1 MGKGGTGTPPPGGE
15 IQSNWPAG
23 KERSGTCLFSTF
35 NPFSIPIGLHHTN
48 SRRAPHVSMH
58 KHASC
63 KKLKYIS
70 KAQKKKEKIQMHPWT
85 TSFHTKIIKR
95 FGLKS
100 VQWVIQSN
108 AMQLSFFFFFLQSSN
123 ELTWCETKAK
133 IISYKSTHTH

>member
-1 MGKGGTGTPPPGGE
+1 M
-15 IQSNWPAG
+15 
-23 KERSGTCLFSTF
+23 
-35 NPFSIPIGLHHTN
+35 
-48 SRRAPHVSMH
+48 SMH

-63 KKLKYIS
+63 KKIKYIS
-70 KAQKKKEKIQMHPWT
+70 KAKKKKEKIQMHPWT

-123 ELTWCETKAK
+123 ELTWCEMKAK